1 MKFSVMPSNVD
12 VAAPLI
18 YMWQIHDTGGVL
30 IGRYIGK
37 ANGGDKRPTRHY
49 ARNVERYLEGKPY
62 RNGKHYRRV
71 HLALA
76 AAVRSGHA
84 ISLSYLCN
92 VGEDQDIFEVER
104 QHIREYRSDAQDG
117 IGLNG
122 PLAAHRQA
130 VRSEA
135 PPALPTPASDAVSR
149 PDLDDFLEVVEEHF
163 PGLFEARPGSG
174 RYSLYLG
181 RERILRAKQA
191 RPGGAIQVK
200 QVQSSRNGVDKKFS
214 WDGLDAAIIEAIDTE
229 LALFRARPPSA

>member
-1 MKFSVMPSNVD
+1 MKFSVLPSNVD

-18 YMWQIHDTGGVL
+18 YMWQIHDSDGVL
-30 IGRYIGK
+30 VGRYIGK

-92 VGEDQDIFEVER
+92 VREDQDIFEVER
-104 QHIREYRSDAQDG
+104 QHIRAYRSDAQDG

-122 PLAAHRQA
+122 PLAGKPQA
-130 VRSEA
+130 ASEA
-135 PPALPTPASDAVSR
+135 PPAAPAQAPDAVSP
-149 PDLDDFLEVVEEHF
+149 PDLDDFLDVVEEHF

-181 RERILRAKQA
+181 KQRILRAKQA
-191 RPGGAIQVK
+191 RPGGAVQIK
-200 QVQSSRNGVDKKFS
+200 QAQSSRNVPDVGFS
-214 WDGLDAAIIEAIDTE
+214 WNGADAAIVAAIDTE
-229 LALFRARPPSA
+229 LALLRARTPPA